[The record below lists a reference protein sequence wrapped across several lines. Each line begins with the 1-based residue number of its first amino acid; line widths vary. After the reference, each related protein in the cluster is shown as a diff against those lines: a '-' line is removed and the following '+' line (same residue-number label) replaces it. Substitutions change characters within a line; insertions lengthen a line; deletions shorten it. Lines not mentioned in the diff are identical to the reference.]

1 MKSKSQLFRRV
12 GRSATIPLDG
22 VPTIPSELH
31 QRWSLGNDEAEETG
45 EVTQVAL
52 AAREIRR
59 RQLAKL
65 SGNPDVQLPEEMP
78 RYA

>member
-1 MKSKSQLFRRV
+1 MKKAKTQFRRV

-22 VPTIPSELH
+22 VPTIPQDLH
-31 QRWSLGNDEAEETG
+31 QRLSLGDDAEG
-45 EVTQVAL
+45 LHLEVNQVAL

-65 SGNPDVQLPEEMP
+65 SGQADIELPEEMP

>member
-1 MKSKSQLFRRV
+1 MRKTTKTFRRV

-22 VPTIPSELH
+22 VETIPTELH
-31 QRWSLGNDEAEETG
+31 RQLSLGNDEEG
-45 EVTQVAL
+45 LHLEVNQVAL